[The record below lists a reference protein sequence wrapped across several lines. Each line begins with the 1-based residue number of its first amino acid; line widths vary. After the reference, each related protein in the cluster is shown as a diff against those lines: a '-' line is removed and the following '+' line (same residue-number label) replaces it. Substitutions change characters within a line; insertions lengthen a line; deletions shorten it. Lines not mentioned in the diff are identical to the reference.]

1 MFDFALGF
9 LYGISLTLNIS
20 LIIGH
25 CETKKK
31 NMKKKL

>member
-1 MFDFALGF
+1 MFNFILGF

-25 CETKKK
+25 CETKKRI
-31 NMKKKL
+31 